1 MPTAKMCMPLGGAEP
16 GLGSVTAWTVLAGA
30 IGTPA

>member
-1 MPTAKMCMPLGGAEP
+1 MPTAKMCMPPGGAEP
-16 GLGSVTAWTVLAGA
+16 CLGRVTAWTVLAGV